1 MEMYGRNG
9 RGAVFDLSDKIIDEI
24 LFAMEN
30 QHMDFVVAAETG
42 RLVTIGD
49 DCPDSDLSALDED
62 DDLIEPPQ
70 WSSGDGYALMESF
83 TAGVGDP
90 LSRSALAAALGK
102 GRGVFRAFK
111 LALEAYPELERR
123 WFDYKRSEISK
134 RIMQWYDESRVARG
148 LERLGPEP
156 EDRDDLL
163 MDDFTFR
170 LAGREAWADCKA
182 LFRKGFDEALSSF
195 PEPLVEYEYT
205 AIEREISE
213 GGEEGLVLAIAEAAG
228 GAIAGVA
235 AARKVFVADGSFG
248 KLVFLYVAPEQR
260 RLGLGSKLA
269 ETSRI
274 ALAKQGVFRFIV
286 DMPFLSAGFGAS
298 LTASGYVPFGARF
311 MSTAD

>member
-1 MEMYGRNG
+1 M
-9 RGAVFDLSDKIIDEI
+9 FDLSDKIIDEI

-30 QHMDFVVAAETG
+30 QHTDFLVAAETG
-42 RLVTIGD
+42 KLIMIGD
-49 DCPDSDLSALDED
+49 DDLDSDLSVIDEGDELLD
-62 DDLIEPPQ
+62 PPA
-70 WSSGDGYALMESF
+70 WTSGDGYALMESF
-83 TAGVGDP
+83 TVGVGDP
-90 LSRSALAAALGK
+90 ISRSALTAALGK
-102 GRGVFRAFK
+102 GKGVFRAFK
-111 LALEAYPELERR
+111 LALEEFPEIGRR
-123 WFDYKRSEISK
+123 WFEYKHTEMSR
-134 RIMQWYDESRVARG
+134 RIREWYDESRVARG

-156 EDRDDLL
+156 EDRDELL
-163 MDDFTFR
+163 MDDFSFR
-170 LAGREAWADCKA
+170 FAGRDYWADCKP

-269 ETSRI
+269 EASRL

-298 LTASGYVPFGARF
+298 LTASGYEPFGARF

>member
-1 MEMYGRNG
+1 M
-9 RGAVFDLSDKIIDEI
+9 FDLSDKIIDEI

-30 QHMDFVVAAETG
+30 QHMDFVVSAETG
-42 RLVTIGD
+42 RIVMMGD
-49 DCPDSDLSALDED
+49 DSPDSDLSALDEGD
-62 DDLIEPPQ
+62 ECIEPPE
-70 WSSGDGYALMESF
+70 WTSGDGYALMESF

-90 LSRSALAAALGK
+90 ISRSALAAALGK

-111 LALEAYPELERR
+111 LALDAFPEIERR
-123 WFDYKRSEISK
+123 WFDYKHAEMSR
-134 RIMQWYDESRVARG
+134 RITEWYDESRVARG

-156 EDRDDLL
+156 DDRDELL
-163 MDDFTFR
+163 MDDFSFR
-170 LAGREAWADCKA
+170 FAGRECWADCMT

-195 PEPLVEYEYT
+195 PEPIVEYEYT

-213 GGEEGLVLAIAEAAG
+213 GGDEGLILAIAEAAG

-235 AARKVFVADGSFG
+235 VARKVFVADGSFG
-248 KLVFLYVAPEQR
+248 KLVFLYVAPDQR

-269 ETSRI
+269 ESSRM

-298 LTASGYVPFGARF
+298 LSASGYVPFGARF